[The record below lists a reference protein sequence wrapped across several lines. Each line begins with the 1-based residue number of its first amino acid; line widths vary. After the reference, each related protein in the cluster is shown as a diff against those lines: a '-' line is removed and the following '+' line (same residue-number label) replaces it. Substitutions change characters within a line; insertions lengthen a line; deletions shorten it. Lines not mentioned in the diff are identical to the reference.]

1 MKNQPKSK
9 PKIKIRAERIDHLGM
24 VATTIKQ
31 LGIQAFFDK
40 KIPKKSQHHVT
51 NGQVVSAMILI
62 GLGYVHRALHITPR
76 FLKGLCLERL
86 IGEGVKANHFNDDV
100 MGRCL
105 DRIYEAGPTELF
117 LELFIS
123 ILPQVSRGEDMRFH
137 VDTTS
142 MSVYSQQTNE
152 TNPDDGNDGQEPAVI
167 QLTRGLSKDNHP
179 ELNQFLISL
188 VTNQHGIPCY
198 FESISGNQ
206 SDKKNLI
213 ETIKQT
219 VKGIQSNLK
228 AHQKALYIADSAVYT
243 KANIGV
249 MGSKTLFISR
259 APATIQFVKQLTEA
273 ELDFTPCSQ
282 EGYRLYRTQTDY
294 GGVAQTALVVESQA
308 MKKRQHKQFD
318 QKRDKHKQTAEKELR
333 KLCRQKFYCSQD
345 ARNELERFQQEH
357 PLFTVTLEDIE
368 EKRERTDGKRGKP
381 VEDTP
386 MRRTFQ
392 LKASLTYN
400 EQAVAQKLEQMG
412 RFVLVTNDTSLDEET
427 ILTYYKE
434 QSQVEKGFR
443 FLKDP
448 VFEVDNV
455 FLKSPKRI
463 MALSMIMVLSLL
475 VYNFL
480 DRELIHKVREQD
492 AVIHGAENRILKRP
506 TMRAIFILFHGI
518 TKPYLIQDD
527 HEQACEMDGMEEE
540 KLWHILDILGE
551 DFVNMYQ

>member
-1 MKNQPKSK
+1 MKNQPK
-9 PKIKIRAERIDHLGM
+9 IKIRVERIDHLGI
-24 VATTIKQ
+24 VATAIKQ

-40 KIPKKSQHHVT
+40 KIPKQSQHHVT
-51 NGQVVSAMILI
+51 NGQVVTAMILI

-76 FLKGLCLERL
+76 TLKGLCLERL
-86 IGEGVKANHFNDDV
+86 IGKGIKAEHFNDDV

-105 DRIYEAGPTELF
+105 DRIYETGPTELF
-117 LELFIS
+117 LELLIS

-142 MSVYSQQTNE
+142 MSVYSQHANE
-152 TNPDDGNDGQEPAVI
+152 TPPDGCDEKEEQEPGVI
-167 QLTRGLSKDNHP
+167 QLARGLSKDNHP
-179 ELNQFLISL
+179 ELKQFLISL

-198 FESISGNQ
+198 FESISGNR

-228 AHQKALYIADSAVYT
+228 AQQKALYIADSAVYT
-243 KANIGV
+243 KANIEV
-249 MGSKTLFISR
+249 MGSKTRFISR
-259 APATIQFVKQLTEA
+259 APATLQFVKQLTGA
-273 ELDFTPCSQ
+273 DLDFTPCRQ
-282 EGYRLYRTQTDY
+282 EGYRFYRTRTDY
-294 GGVAQTALVVESQA
+294 GGVDQTAVVVESQA
-308 MKKRQHKQFD
+308 MKKRQHKQFEK
-318 QKRDKHKQTAEKELR
+318 KRDKRKQTAEKALR
-333 KLCRQKFYCSQD
+333 KLCRQKFYCRQD
-345 ARNELERFQQEH
+345 ACSELERFQQQY
-357 PLFTVTLEDIE
+357 PLFTIVLEEIE

-381 VEDTP
+381 VQGTP
-386 MRRTFQ
+386 MRRRFQ

-400 EQAVAQKLEQMG
+400 EQAVAHKLEQMG
-412 RFVLVTNDTSLDEET
+412 RFVLVTNETTLDEET

-448 VFEVDNV
+448 VFAVDNV

-480 DRELIHKVREQD
+480 DRELISQVRKHN
-492 AVIHGAENRILKRP
+492 AVIRGVENRLLKRP
-506 TMRAIFILFHGI
+506 TMRAVFILFQGI
-518 TKPYLIQDD
+518 SKPYLIQGA
-527 HEQACEMDGMEEE
+527 HEQAGEMDGMEEE
-540 KLWHILDILGE
+540 KLWHILEILGE
-551 DFVNMYQ
+551 DFVKMYQ

>member
-273 ELDFTPCSQ
+273 ELDFTPCRQ

-345 ARNELERFQQEH
+345 ARNEMERFQQEH

-412 RFVLVTNDTSLDEET
+412 RFVLVTNDTAMDEET

-480 DRELIHKVREQD
+480 DRELIHKVREQN

>member
-1 MKNQPKSK
+1 MKDK
-9 PKIKIRAERIDHLGM
+9 PKTKIRVERMDHLGM
-24 VATTIKQ
+24 VATIIEQ

-40 KIPKKSQHHVT
+40 KIPKRSQHHVT
-51 NGQVVSAMILI
+51 TGQAIAAMILI
-62 GLGYVHRALHITPR
+62 GLGYAHRALHITPR
-76 FLKGLCLERL
+76 ALKGLCLDRL
-86 IGEGVKANHFNDDV
+86 IGKGVKAEHFNDDV
-100 MGRCL
+100 LGRAL

-117 LELFIS
+117 LELLIS
-123 ILPQVSRGEDMRFH
+123 ILPQVNRGEDMRFH

-142 MSVYSQQTNE
+142 MSVYGQYPNQTD
-152 TNPDDGNDGQEPAVI
+152 PNDPAEPAVI
-167 QLTRGLSKDNHP
+167 QLTQGLSKDHHP
-179 ELNQFLISL
+179 ELNQYLISL
-188 VTNQHGIPCY
+188 VSNQHGIPCY
-198 FESISGNQ
+198 FETISGNQ

-243 KANIGV
+243 KANLQV

-259 APATIQFVKQLTEA
+259 APGTLQFVRQLTEA
-273 ELDFTPCSQ
+273 ELDFTPCRQ

-294 GGVAQTALVVESQA
+294 ADVPQTVLVVESQA
-308 MKKRQHKQFD
+308 MKKRQQKHFEKKQ
-318 QKRDKHKQTAEKELR
+318 DKLKQTAEKDLR
-333 KLCRQKFYCSQD
+333 KLGRQKFYCAQD
-345 ARNELERFQQEH
+345 ARNELARFQEQH
-357 PLFTVTLEDIE
+357 PLFTITLEDIE

-386 MRRTFQ
+386 IRQTFQ

-400 EQAVAQKLEQMG
+400 EQAVAQKLEKMG
-412 RFVLVTNDTSLDEET
+412 RFVLVTNDMTLDEET

-448 VFEVDNV
+448 VFAVDNV

-480 DRELIHKVREQD
+480 DRELIRKVREQD
-492 AVIHGAENRILKRP
+492 AVIRGAENRVLQRP

-518 TKPYLIQDD
+518 SKPYLIQNGQ
-527 HEQACEMDGMEEE
+527 EQACEMDGMEEE
-540 KLWHILDILGE
+540 KLWHILAILGE
-551 DFVNMYQ
+551 DFAKMYQ